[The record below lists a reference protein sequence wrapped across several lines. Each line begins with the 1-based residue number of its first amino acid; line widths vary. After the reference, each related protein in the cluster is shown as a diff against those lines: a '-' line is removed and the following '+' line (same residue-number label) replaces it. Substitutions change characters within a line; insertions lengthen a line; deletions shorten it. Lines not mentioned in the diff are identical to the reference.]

1 LKPVRN
7 ANSIVIL
14 ILFILTTGCG
24 KSNISEDALVKVYVE
39 NLIVLET
46 YSFSA
51 DSLNSHQNR
60 LFSKYNIS
68 KKEFEKQ
75 LKNYSEDSKEWQDFF
90 KQANDYL
97 VELKKKNII
106 N

>member
-1 LKPVRN
+1 
-7 ANSIVIL
+7 VIL
-14 ILFILTTGCG
+14 ILFILSAGCG
-24 KSNISEDALVKVYVE
+24 KSNITEDVLVKVYVE

-46 YSFSA
+46 YSFNS
-51 DSLNSHQNR
+51 DSLISHQKK

-68 KKEFEKQ
+68 KKEFEQQ
-75 LKNYSEDSKEWQDFF
+75 LKNYSEDSKEWQEFF
-90 KQANDYL
+90 KQANNYL